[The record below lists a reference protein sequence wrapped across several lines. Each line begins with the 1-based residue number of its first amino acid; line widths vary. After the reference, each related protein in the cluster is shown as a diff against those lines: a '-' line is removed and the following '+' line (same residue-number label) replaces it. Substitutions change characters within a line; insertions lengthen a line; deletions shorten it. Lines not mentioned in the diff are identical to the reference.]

1 MDSFLSGMSW
11 AFELGVPGGRW
22 TALGALAAI
31 CLLAFLAHRE
41 VRRVTRRT
49 QAYLLFALRL
59 VGLWLG
65 FLAVVQPQWVQES
78 YSKSKGQLA
87 VLVDA
92 SRSMAVSGDEGSR
105 FARLRTLVSKWTGDA
120 PERGVSAYRFGESLS
135 PAPLADV
142 AEAPADQANSRLDAV
157 LTTLLDG
164 DVDGAIGAV
173 VVVTDGAGEVSDL
186 RPEAWAERG
195 VRVHSV
201 FVGDDAHEGDD
212 AVVEVTA
219 DTMAFLRQAARVS
232 VKVRGTANGVLPVTL
247 REGERVVA
255 ESAVSLDETGQGQT
269 ELTFVPQRV
278 GRVLLEVTVP
288 RSPGDRIPENNT
300 RAFVVDA
307 VRDRLRVLLV
317 AGQPSWDERFLRS
330 FLKRDPAIDLISFFI
345 LRTPGDLT
353 MASPDELALIPFP
366 TDELFSEHLGSFDLL
381 VFQNFE
387 FGPYEMAGYLPRV
400 REYVRRGGAFVM
412 LGGEQSFA
420 GGGYAGTPLSEVLPV
435 QLSPNLSGPAG
446 VVEGAVRPAIA
457 RDYRHHPVLEL
468 RSDVVSNARAWA
480 ALAPLEGLNRISAAK
495 PDAQVLLTHPRL
507 KADDGSKLPILTL
520 GAFGQGRVMA
530 LMSDTSWRWG
540 MATAGAVGD
549 VSSYE
554 RFWDRATRW
563 LTKDPALEP
572 SQITTDTAG
581 YGRGAAMDAEGLAR
595 DAQYEP
601 LVDSEVRLLV
611 VGTDGGTVSESTV
624 RTDEEGRFA
633 RRLEAPTRPGGYR
646 LLLSLRDDAVPLTE
660 TSFVVEEAGRELS
673 DVQARATALKAL
685 SEATGGTFY
694 GDEDAAPSLNRFDTT
709 RVRLAGTVRAAP
721 FASPWFL
728 LCLGLLLA
736 GEWFLRRRLGLR

>member
-1 MDSFLSGMSW
+1 MSRFFSGLSW
-11 AFELGVPGGRW
+11 AFELGVPGGVW
-22 TALGALAAI
+22 TAGAALVVVL
-31 CLLAFLAHRE
+31 LLAWIAHRE
-41 VRRVTRRT
+41 VRRVAHRAR
-49 QAYLLFALRL
+49 AYLLFAVR
-59 VGLWLG
+59 VFGLLLA

-78 YSKSKGQLA
+78 YTKSPGQLA

-92 SRSMAVSGDEGSR
+92 SRSMAVAGDAESR
-105 FARLRTLVSKWTGDA
+105 FERVRDLVSMWTSDA
-120 PERGVSAYRFGESLS
+120 PERGVSAYRFGETLV
-135 PAPLADV
+135 PVPLGDV
-142 AEAPADQANSRLDAV
+142 AAEPVNQANSRLEAA
-157 LTTLLDG
+157 LTHLLDG

-173 VVVTDGAGEVSDL
+173 VVVSDGAGEISDL
-186 RPEAWAERG
+186 RPAAWAERG
-195 VRVHSV
+195 VRVHTV
-201 FVGDDAHEGDD
+201 FVGDEAHEGDD
-212 AVVEVTA
+212 SVVEVSA
-219 DTMAFLRQAARVS
+219 DPVAFLRQAARVS
-232 VKVRGTANGVLPVTL
+232 VHVRGAPDAVLPVTL
-247 REGERVVA
+247 RESERVVA
-255 ESAVSLDETGQGQT
+255 ETTVSLDAEGHGETD
-269 ELTFVPQRV
+269 LTFVPQRV

-317 AGQPSWDERFLRS
+317 AGQPSWDERFLRA

-381 VFQNFE
+381 IFQNFE

-435 QLSPNLSGPAG
+435 QLSPNLEGPEG
-446 VVEGAVRPAIA
+446 VIEGAVRPAITRA
-457 RDYRHHPVLEL
+457 YRRHPVLEL
-468 RSDVVSNARAWA
+468 RSDVSSNARAWA
-480 ALAPLEGLNRISAAK
+480 ALSALEGLNRVFSAK
-495 PDAQVLLTHPRL
+495 PDAQVLLSHPRL
-507 KADDGSKLPILTL
+507 KADDGSKLPVLAL

-563 LTKDPALEP
+563 LTRDPALEP
-572 SQITTDTAG
+572 SQITTDNAG
-581 YGRGAAMDAEGLAR
+581 YGRGAAMDVEGWAR
-595 DAQYEP
+595 DSHYEP
-601 LVDSEVRLLV
+601 LVDSDVRLMV
-611 VGTDGGTVSESTV
+611 VGIDGRTVSESSV
-624 RTDEEGRFA
+624 RTDDEGRFL
-633 RRLEAPTRPGGYR
+633 RRLEAPEVPGGYR
-646 LLLSLRDDAVPLTE
+646 LLLIAQDDSLPLTE

-673 DVQARATALKAL
+673 DVQARDAGLKAL
-685 SEATGGTFY
+685 SLATEGTFY
-694 GDEDAAPSLNRFDTT
+694 EDEEAAPTLRSFDTT